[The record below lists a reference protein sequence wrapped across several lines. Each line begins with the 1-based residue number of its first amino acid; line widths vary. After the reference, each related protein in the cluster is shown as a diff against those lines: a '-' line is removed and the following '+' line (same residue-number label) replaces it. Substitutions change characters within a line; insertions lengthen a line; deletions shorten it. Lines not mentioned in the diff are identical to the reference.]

1 MKKLIITILLA
12 VIGFTAN
19 AQRVIEKNINN
30 KDQVVNIEVPFAS
43 QIEVKTWD
51 KTNIYVKADLT
62 TEDGKYLD
70 LYELQI
76 NEGNGKIDIISKAEA
91 IFKKHQEDNKKEYS
105 KRTTIKE
112 GDNLKYDNVIYTDGI
127 DYTFNYVIYVPK
139 GAEVKLSSING
150 HLNSEVLEGNF
161 AIDLINGNINIK
173 EYYGDLDLST
183 INGEIDIS
191 LKDSNV
197 EAETIHGDIYADEGL
212 KFTSDS
218 RVVGQHIERKN
229 VSGKNNLQL
238 STINGNMYLRN

>member
-1 MKKLIITILLA
+1 MKKLVITILLV

-19 AQRVIEKNINN
+19 AQRVIEKNIEY
-30 KDQVVNIEVPFAS
+30 KDRVVNIEVPFAS
-43 QIEVKTWD
+43 DIEIKTWE
-51 KTNIYVKADLT
+51 KPTVYVKADLT

-70 LYELQI
+70 LYELEVKESNQ
-76 NEGNGKIDIISKAEA
+76 KIDIVSKAEA

-105 KRTTIKE
+105 KRTNKE
-112 GDNLKYDNVIYTDGI
+112 GNNFVSGDVIYTDGI
-127 DYTFNYVIYVPK
+127 EYEFNYVIYVPT

-173 EYYGDLDLST
+173 KYSGDLDLST

-191 LKDSNV
+191 LKDSNL
-197 EAETIHGDIYADEGL
+197 EAETIHGNIYADEGL

-229 VSGKNNLQL
+229 GSGKNNLQL